1 MNNQGS
7 SSRRG
12 PKMTI
17 LHININPNKCFKL
30 MRPCWK
36 VQGGSTF
43 FFFTLLP
50 MEPCFYLSFFTRI
63 WLLAT
68 GRTPSEMHS

>member
-12 PKMTI
+12 QKMTI
-17 LHININPNKCFKL
+17 LHINMNPNKCFKL

-36 VQGGSTF
+36 VQGRVYIF
-43 FFFTLLP
+43 FFLPYVDPVFTFLLLP
-50 MEPCFYLSFFTRI
+50 EPAS
-63 WLLAT
+63 LAT